1 MADIVLKNVTVGQG
15 LALADGLMQTQQF
28 TAALLLYRK
37 ILSEALGDQ
46 RRAILNRI
54 ALASRPTPRTA
65 AAFATLQQLERSTR
79 EVFLGDGIATWLKT
93 TPFLD
98 DERFMA
104 LADKHAGLI
113 PIAGLHWNLSTV
125 LWAVKRAER
134 LDGDLVELG
143 VFRGHTT
150 LFVAEYLG
158 FADWPRKWFLYD
170 TFEGVPDDQ
179 LDEGWGERNER
190 AYKDTFS
197 YDEVAERFR
206 PFPNIVLTKGRVP
219 EILDE
224 VCPERIAFLH
234 MDLNNSQAEIAAL
247 ERLYDRIVPGGVIVF
262 DDYGWAAARA
272 QYDAERAWFAQR
284 GLEILLLPTGQGLF
298 VKPQR

>member
-1 MADIVLKNVTVGQG
+1 MVDITLTNVSPGQC
-15 LALADGLMQTQQF
+15 LAIGDGLLQAGLHK
-28 TAALLLYRK
+28 AALQIYRK
-37 ILSEALGDQ
+37 GLPVAKGVQ
-46 RRAILNRI
+46 RRALLNRVI
-54 ALASRPTPRTA
+54 LAGRPTPRTA
-65 AAFATLQQLERSTR
+65 AAFAMLRKLEDTSQD
-79 EVFLGDGIATWLKT
+79 VFLGDGLATWLKT
-93 TPFLD
+93 TPFFD
-98 DERFMA
+98 DDRFMA
-104 LADKHAGLI
+104 LADQHAGLI

-134 LDGDLVELG
+134 LDGDLMELG

-150 LFVAEYLG
+150 LFTAEYVG

-170 TFEGVPDDQ
+170 TFEGVPEDQ
-179 LDEGWGERNER
+179 LDEGWGERNAA

-197 YDEVAERFR
+197 YEEVAERFR

-262 DDYGWAAARA
+262 DDYGWSAART
-272 QYDAERAWFAQR
+272 QYEAERAWFAER

-298 VKPQR
+298 VKPER

>member
-1 MADIVLKNVTVGQG
+1 MVDINLTNVSAGQC
-15 LALADGLMQTQQF
+15 LAIGDGLLQAGLYKAAVQIYRKGLSAANGVQRH
-28 TAALLLYRK
+28 ALLNRM
-37 ILSEALGDQ
+37 ILAG
-46 RRAILNRI
+46 
-54 ALASRPTPRTA
+54 RPTPRTA
-65 AAFATLQQLERSTR
+65 AAFAVLRQLEDSSRD
-79 EVFLGDGIATWLKT
+79 VFLGDGIATWLKT
-93 TPFLD
+93 TPFFD
-98 DERFMA
+98 DDRFMA
-104 LADKHAGLI
+104 LAEQHAELI

-134 LDGDLVELG
+134 LDGDFMELG

-150 LFVAEYLG
+150 LFTAEYVG

-170 TFEGVPDDQ
+170 TFDGVPEDQ

-197 YDEVAERFR
+197 HEEVAERFR

-224 VCPERIAFLH
+224 ICPERIAFLH

-247 ERLYDRIVPGGVIVF
+247 ERLYERIVPGGVIVF
-262 DDYGWAAARA
+262 DDYGWAAART
-272 QYDAERAWFAQR
+272 QYEAERAWFAER

-298 VKPQR
+298 VKPER

>member
-1 MADIVLKNVTVGQG
+1 MVDINLKNVTVGQG
-15 LALADGLMQTQQF
+15 LALADGLMQTQHLN
-28 TAALLLYRK
+28 AALLLYRK
-37 ILSEALGDQ
+37 ILPEARGAQ

-54 ALASRPTPRTA
+54 SLASQPTPRTA
-65 AAFATLQQLERSTR
+65 AAFAMLQQLERSTR
-79 EVFLGDGIATWLKT
+79 DVFLGDGIATWLKT

-104 LADKHAGLI
+104 LADQHSGLI
-113 PIAGLHWNLSTV
+113 PIAGLHWNLATV

-134 LDGDLVELG
+134 LDGDLMELG

-150 LFVAEYLG
+150 LFTADYVG

-179 LDEGWGERNER
+179 LDEGWGDRNER
-190 AYKDTFS
+190 AYKNTFS
-197 YDEVAERFR
+197 YEEVAERFR
-206 PFPNIVLTKGRVP
+206 PFPNIVITRGRVP

-262 DDYGWAAARA
+262 DDYGWAAART
-272 QYDAERAWFAQR
+272 QYEAERAWFAER

-298 VKPQR
+298 VKPER

>member
-1 MADIVLKNVTVGQG
+1 MVDISLKNVSVGQS
-15 LALADGLMQTQQF
+15 LALADGLMQTQHF
-28 TAALLLYRK
+28 GPALLLYRR
-37 ILSEALGDQ
+37 ILPEARGAQ

-54 ALASRPTPRTA
+54 LLASQPTPRTA

-79 EVFLGDGIATWLKT
+79 DVFLGDGIATWLKT

-98 DERFMA
+98 DDRFMS

-134 LDGDLVELG
+134 LDGDLMELG

-179 LDEGWGERNER
+179 LDEGWAERNER
-190 AYKDTFS
+190 AYKGTFS

-206 PFPNIVLTKGRVP
+206 PFPNIVLTRGRVP
-219 EILDE
+219 EILEE

-247 ERLYDRIVPGGVIVF
+247 DRLYDRIVPGGVIVF
-262 DDYGWAAARA
+262 DDYGWAASRT
-272 QYDAERAWFAQR
+272 QYEAERAWFAAR

-298 VKPQR
+298 VKPQA

>member
-1 MADIVLKNVTVGQG
+1 MANITLTNVTVGQG
-15 LALADGLMQTQQF
+15 LALADGLMQTQHF
-28 TAALLLYRK
+28 KAALALYRK
-37 ILSEALGDQ
+37 ILPEALGDQ

-54 ALASRPTPRTA
+54 LLASQPTPRTA
-65 AAFATLQQLERSTR
+65 SAFATLQQLERSTR
-79 EVFLGDGIATWLKT
+79 DVFLGDGIATWLKT
-93 TPFLD
+93 TPFFD
-98 DERFMA
+98 DDRFMS

-113 PIAGLHWNLSTV
+113 PLAGLHWNLSTV

-134 LDGDLVELG
+134 LDGDLMELG

-179 LDEGWGERNER
+179 LDEGWGERNTR

-206 PFPNIVLTKGRVP
+206 PFPNIVLTRGRVP

-247 ERLYDRIVPGGVIVF
+247 DRLYDRIVPGGVIVF
-262 DDYGWAAARA
+262 DDYGWAASRT
-272 QYDAERAWFAQR
+272 QYEAERAWFAAR

-298 VKPQR
+298 VKPQA

>member
-1 MADIVLKNVTVGQG
+1 MVDITLKNVTVGQG
-15 LALADGLMQTQQF
+15 LALADGLMR
-28 TAALLLYRK
+28 AGLYAGALQLYRK
-37 ILSEALGDQ
+37 VLPTATGDQ
-46 RRAILNRI
+46 RRALLNRI
-54 ALASRPTPRTA
+54 VLAGNPTPRTA
-65 AAFATLQQLERSTR
+65 DAFEMLRQLERTSQ

-93 TPFLD
+93 TPFFD
-98 DERFMA
+98 DDRFMA
-104 LADKHAGLI
+104 LADKHGGLL

-125 LWAVKRAER
+125 LWAVKRAAP
-134 LDGDLVELG
+134 LDGDFVELG

-150 LFVAEYLG
+150 VFTAEYVG

-170 TFEGVPDDQ
+170 TFEGVPEDQ
-179 LDEGWGERNER
+179 LDAGWSERNER

-197 YDEVAERFR
+197 YEEVAERFR

-262 DDYGWAAARA
+262 DDYGWAAART
-272 QYDAERAWFAQR
+272 QYEAERAWFAQR
-284 GLEILLLPTGQGLF
+284 DLEILLLPTGQGLF
-298 VKPQR
+298 IKPER